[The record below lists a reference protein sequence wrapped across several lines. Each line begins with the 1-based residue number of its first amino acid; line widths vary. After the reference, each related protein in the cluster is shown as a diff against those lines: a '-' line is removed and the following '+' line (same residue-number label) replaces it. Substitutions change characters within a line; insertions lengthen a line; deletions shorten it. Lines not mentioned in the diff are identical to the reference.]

1 MTILI
6 IEDDVSIR
14 DNILELLS
22 LKGFD
27 VLEAENGVIGVL
39 QAQQFS
45 PDLILCDVKM
55 PELDGF
61 GVLAELQKDPG
72 TAAIPFIF
80 LTANAKKERLEQGI
94 TQGATA
100 YLIKPFA
107 SAILLAS
114 IYQCLSKFFE

>member
-14 DNILELLS
+14 DNILELLA

-114 IYQCLSKFFE
+114 IYQCLT